1 MGYKFIPRPCK
12 HTLVRNASREEAA
25 LLSFSSKQEKYDAI
39 LLSLETLDRGKLKEL
54 HTTWYRYGYVLA
66 LINGV

>member
-39 LLSLETLDRGKLKEL
+39 LLSLQRDINNKQHLKP
-54 HTTWYRYGYVLA
+54 WIVGS
-66 LINGV
+66 